1 MTSRR
6 PCWLYERDGAKVYDV
21 TYHVGRHATP
31 LWAGVVPAVKG
42 PHAGLV
48 FGHWG
53 PGDRTEFLPEAKL
66 YATAGAVSLLIDYP
80 WVRPAPWRKK
90 LKFLD
95 APETDHAAFVQA
107 VVDLRRGF
115 DLLAARPDVDAKRL
129 AYVGHSYGA
138 QWGAILSAVDT
149 RLKGAALV
157 GGVPD
162 AESIYRDHDDADLAE
177 LRANTPKEKFDAFFK
192 AYGRTAAVR
201 YVPHVAAPLLFQ
213 FANHEQLFDRKAM
226 ERYAAA
232 ATGAKTVKWYDA
244 GHDLNDPQALIDR
257 AAWLKERV
265 GLRSVNE
272 ILRKKL
278 GQD

>member
-1 MTSRR
+1 LTSRR
-6 PCWLYERDGAKVYDV
+6 RCWLYERDGAKVYDV

-115 DLLAARPDVDAKRL
+115 DLLAHFAHRVFE
-129 AYVGHSYGA
+129 G
-138 QWGAILSAVDT
+138 
-149 RLKGAALV
+149 
-157 GGVPD
+157 
-162 AESIYRDHDDADLAE
+162 
-177 LRANTPKEKFDAFFK
+177 RAS
-192 AYGRTAAVR
+192 RT
-201 YVPHVAAPLLFQ
+201 
-213 FANHEQLFDRKAM
+213 
-226 ERYAAA
+226 
-232 ATGAKTVKWYDA
+232 
-244 GHDLNDPQALIDR
+244 I
-257 AAWLKERV
+257 
-265 GLRSVNE
+265 
-272 ILRKKL
+272 
-278 GQD
+278 

>member
-6 PCWLYERDGAKVYDV
+6 RCWLYERDGAKVYDV
-21 TYHVGRHATP
+21 TYTSPKGGRVTAY
-31 LWAGVVPAVKG
+31 LVVPAVKG

-115 DLLAARPDVDAKRL
+115 DLLAARPDVDANASPMSGTATAPSGER
-129 AYVGHSYGA
+129 SSPP
-138 QWGAILSAVDT
+138 W
-149 RLKGAALV
+149 
-157 GGVPD
+157 
-162 AESIYRDHDDADLAE
+162 
-177 LRANTPKEKFDAFFK
+177 TPA
-192 AYGRTAAVR
+192 
-201 YVPHVAAPLLFQ
+201 
-213 FANHEQLFDRKAM
+213 
-226 ERYAAA
+226 
-232 ATGAKTVKWYDA
+232 
-244 GHDLNDPQALIDR
+244 
-257 AAWLKERV
+257 
-265 GLRSVNE
+265 
-272 ILRKKL
+272 
-278 GQD
+278 